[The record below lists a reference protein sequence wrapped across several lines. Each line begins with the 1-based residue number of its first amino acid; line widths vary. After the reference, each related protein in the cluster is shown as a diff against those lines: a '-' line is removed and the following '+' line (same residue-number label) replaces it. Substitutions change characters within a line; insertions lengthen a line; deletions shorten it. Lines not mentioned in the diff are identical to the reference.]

1 MLQHPEKYLYIP
13 YVRGGGLD
21 SKILD
26 LELTINAAL
35 SMKRIPILR
44 EENTSRIHRLDK
56 VGEDHP
62 INWDKYIDLSETII
76 LKVDSSGAIK
86 EIPDTL
92 HYVYERDFDFN
103 LYSEKQIRF
112 IDETQI
118 YDKENDQC
126 PIVCLLKKEDLLSLK
141 QPVNSLQQLQF
152 RERIRINDPS
162 FFILF
167 TPSEEVNILTDTV
180 LSALGTTR
188 KDMKFLTNILY
199 DFFPRGRFQNAEIY
213 EKFYPYACMH
223 VRYKGS
229 IKRIIRDKI
238 SPELKVSIERV
249 LRKEYK
255 KKYKRIPLYIMSNL
269 NMDYFDFLKDQ
280 FNIYR
285 YTDFKELREQF
296 SYREN
301 IDHNLL
307 YSVEKNIMRHAVIK
321 IFPDK
326 RNPFMLTGPWN
337 NRKGGIIK
345 SKASFTKNSIRKKSL
360 LTDKD

>member
-13 YVRGGGLD
+13 YVKGGGLD

-26 LELTINAAL
+26 LELTINVAL
-35 SMKRIPILR
+35 SMKRVPIIR
-44 EENTSRIHRLDK
+44 EDCTSRAHRLDK
-56 VGEDHP
+56 VGEGYP
-62 INWDKYIDLSETII
+62 INWDRYIDLSETII
-76 LKVDSSGAIK
+76 LKVDSGGVIK

-92 HYVYERDFDFN
+92 QYVYERDFDFN

-118 YDKENDQC
+118 YDKENDQY
-126 PIVCLLKKEDLLSLK
+126 PVICLLKKDDLLSLK
-141 QPVNSLQQLQF
+141 QLVNYPQKLEFEGRMVLCH
-152 RERIRINDPS
+152 NPS
-162 FFILF
+162 FFIVF
-167 TPSEEVNILTDTV
+167 PPSGEVNILTDTV
-180 LSALGTTR
+180 LSSFGTTR

-199 DFFPRGRFQNAEIY
+199 DFFPRSRPQNAEIY

-229 IKRIIRDKI
+229 VRYIAKDKI
-238 SPELKVSIERV
+238 SPELKVSIKRV
-249 LRKEYK
+249 LGEYK

-269 NMDYFDFLKDQ
+269 NTDYFDFLKDQ

-307 YSVEKNIMRHAVIK
+307 YSVEKNIMRYAVIK
-321 IFPDK
+321 IFSDN

-337 NRKGGIIK
+337 KRRKGI
-345 SKASFTKNSIRKKSL
+345 
-360 LTDKD
+360 